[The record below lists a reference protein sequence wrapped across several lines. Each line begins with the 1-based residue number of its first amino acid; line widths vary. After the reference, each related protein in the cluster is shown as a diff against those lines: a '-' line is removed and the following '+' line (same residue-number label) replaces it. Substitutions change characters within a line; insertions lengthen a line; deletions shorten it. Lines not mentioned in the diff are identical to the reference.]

1 VSINEIPKP
10 GTHSLKMPSRIGK
23 SEYSKQFH
31 KNVKHFNTGNIERQD
46 NLNNSK
52 VDVSGYK
59 TTYKVDIF

>member
-1 VSINEIPKP
+1 
-10 GTHSLKMPSRIGK
+10 MPSRIGK